1 MGMLTNLLNKFR
13 PIEFDDKFFGHLIY
27 MKMPKGRISYWE
39 ASRVFSPTGQ
49 EIELFIDAPAPE
61 QPPDELQR
69 QFLISIESRY
79 REILVAVEAVLRPQF
94 EEWTRKPLS
103 GTLDTEFTMTSFS
116 IPHAPLQ
123 EAQWEMSFDSKSDVN
138 HLFTVAISGYVA
150 TGVTID
156 G

>member
-1 MGMLTNLLNKFR
+1 MGILSNLLNKFR
-13 PIEFDDKFFGHLIY
+13 PIEIDDKFFGHLIY
-27 MKMPKGRISYWE
+27 MKMPQGRISYWE

-69 QFLISIESRY
+69 QFLLSIESKY
-79 REILVAVEAVLRPQF
+79 KEILLSVEAVLRPQF

-116 IPHAPLQ
+116 IPYAALHDA
-123 EAQWEMSFDSKSDVN
+123 EWEMSFDSRTDAN
-138 HLFTVAISGYVA
+138 HLYTVTLNGLVA
-150 TGVTID
+150 SGVTID